1 MRNQKFSFFFF
12 ICNKKLRN
20 KRKNDK
26 IITEVN
32 EMKPCLIRLKDNKYV
47 SIKFTE
53 IKYNKKDF
61 KNWIFDWSKTERNG
75 YQILALYADEDV
87 RIQGAVSIRERKD
100 NLTVEIDIAE
110 SAPFNSSYNKKN
122 KNKEYVG
129 IGVYLFAEVC
139 RRSFELG
146 YDGYVEFT
154 AKTKLIEYYKR
165 ELGALVIG
173 GQKMV
178 IDEIAAKKLVEK
190 YYGGKGV

>member
-1 MRNQKFSFFFF
+1 MALIEISSINT
-12 ICNKKLRN
+12 IYYTT
-20 KRKNDK
+20 RKNDR
-26 IITEVN
+26 IIT
-32 EMKPCLIRLKDNKYV
+32 
-47 SIKFTE
+47 
-53 IKYNKKDF
+53 
-61 KNWIFDWSKTERNG
+61 
-75 YQILALYADEDV
+75 
-87 RIQGAVSIRERKD
+87 
-100 NLTVEIDIAE
+100 
-110 SAPFNSSYNKKN
+110 
-122 KNKEYVG
+122 
-129 IGVYLFAEVC
+129 EVC

>member
-1 MRNQKFSFFFF
+1 
-12 ICNKKLRN
+12 
-20 KRKNDK
+20 
-26 IITEVN
+26 
-32 EMKPCLIRLKDNKYV
+32 MKPCLIRLKDNKYV

-122 KNKEYVG
+122 KNKEYIG
-129 IGVYLFAEVC
+129 IGVHLFAEVC

>member
-1 MRNQKFSFFFF
+1 MALIEIFS
-12 ICNKKLRN
+12 INTIYYTT
-20 KRKNDK
+20 RKNDR
-26 IITEVN
+26 IIT
-32 EMKPCLIRLKDNKYV
+32 
-47 SIKFTE
+47 
-53 IKYNKKDF
+53 
-61 KNWIFDWSKTERNG
+61 
-75 YQILALYADEDV
+75 
-87 RIQGAVSIRERKD
+87 
-100 NLTVEIDIAE
+100 
-110 SAPFNSSYNKKN
+110 
-122 KNKEYVG
+122 
-129 IGVYLFAEVC
+129 EVC

>member
-1 MRNQKFSFFFF
+1 MIEIFS
-12 ICNKKLRN
+12 INTIYYTT
-20 KRKNDK
+20 RKNDR
-26 IITEVN
+26 IIT
-32 EMKPCLIRLKDNKYV
+32 
-47 SIKFTE
+47 
-53 IKYNKKDF
+53 
-61 KNWIFDWSKTERNG
+61 
-75 YQILALYADEDV
+75 
-87 RIQGAVSIRERKD
+87 
-100 NLTVEIDIAE
+100 
-110 SAPFNSSYNKKN
+110 
-122 KNKEYVG
+122 
-129 IGVYLFAEVC
+129 EVC